1 MFENPQMQVTVS
13 GGSAEENNQL
23 MHTIVQSLNTYG
35 FSNVEAQFPNN
46 SMDTLSNL
54 RLINPELFDTKIV
67 VQTDNVMPLLNQEV
81 VQNKTNNYE
90 LGYECAF
97 PFSFMTSF

>member
-23 MHTIVQSLNTYG
+23 MHAIVQSLNTYG
-35 FSNVEAQFPNN
+35 FSNVEAQLPNN
-46 SMDTLSNL
+46 SSNTLNNL

-67 VQTDNVMPLLNQEV
+67 VQADNVMSLINYDT
-81 VQNKTNNYE
+81 VQNKNNNYE